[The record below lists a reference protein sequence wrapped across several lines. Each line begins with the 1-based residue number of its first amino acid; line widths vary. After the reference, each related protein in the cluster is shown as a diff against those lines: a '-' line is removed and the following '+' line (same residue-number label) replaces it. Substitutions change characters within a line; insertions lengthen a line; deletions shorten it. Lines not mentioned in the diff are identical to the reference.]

1 MNIKEILA
9 IMAHNADNPYEA
21 AKAWKA
27 EGENRKVVGI
37 IPMHIPAELFH
48 AAGAMPVLLQETLDA
63 VTLGHSYILT
73 FYCGFSRSVAD
84 QAAKGELDFID
95 EFVCGNGASSVQG
108 LCLQDVLTVIFPDKV
123 IDTNEIIQFIDTP
136 WTKERV
142 IYCYNMMKKQV
153 EELTGNEVTN
163 EALWNSIRL
172 YNRGRTLMRE
182 LYELRRGGN
191 DALSPKELQDIV
203 KASMVMDKAEHNS
216 LLEELVPQVKAAAVA
231 RNEELIP
238 VFVSGHLC
246 HAPRADLFRIIN
258 EAGGV
263 VADDD
268 LFTGYRYICHDV
280 KEDEEDA
287 TSALAQQYIDKNRVL
302 PCPTRVDPTTN
313 WDKTILEAVKKSGAK
328 GLIILQAK
336 YCEPHMF
343 YYAEIKETF
352 EAAGIPHILIETE
365 HEVTSMENIRT
376 RIESFIEKLRMM

>member
-1 MNIKEILA
+1 MNVKEILE
-9 IMAHNADNPYEA
+9 IMAKNAESPYDA

-27 EGENRKVVGI
+27 AGENRKVVGI

-48 AAGAMPVLLQETLDA
+48 AAGAMPIMLQETLDA

-84 QAAKGELDFID
+84 QAAKGELDFVD

-108 LCLQDVLTVIFPDKV
+108 LCLQDVLTVLFPNKV
-123 IDTNEIIQFIDTP
+123 VDTNEIIQFIECD
-136 WTKERV
+136 WTKDRT
-142 IYCYNMMKKQV
+142 IYCYNMMKAQV
-153 EELTGNEVTN
+153 EELTGNKITN
-163 EALWNSIRL
+163 EALWNSIRM
-172 YNRGRTLMRE
+172 YNRGRQLMRE
-182 LYELRRGGN
+182 LYDLRRGGN
-191 DALSPKELQDIV
+191 DALTPKDLQDIV
-203 KASMVMDKAEHNS
+203 KSSMVMDKAEHNA
-216 LLEELVPQVKAAAVA
+216 LLEELIPQVKAAPVA
-231 RNEELIP
+231 RKEELIP
-238 VFVSGHLC
+238 VFISGHLC
-246 HAPRADLFRIIN
+246 HAPRAEIFRIIN
-258 EAGGV
+258 ESGGV

-268 LFTGYRYICHDV
+268 LYTGYRYICCDV
-280 KEDEEDA
+280 KEEEEDA
-287 TSALAQQYIDKNRVL
+287 TSALAQQYIDKNKVL
-302 PCPTRVDPTTN
+302 PCPTRVDPTTY